1 MKYLIAFL
9 LLVSPALAADPGF
22 YRAGD
27 GVFMG
32 TGTGFG
38 TEADILRDLQLDV
51 VELTTLDMPG
61 WYVYNDT
68 LSATVTGAWSGGW
81 SYQND
86 PILPDL
92 LVVGVDDAW
101 AAYCLRE
108 WTWEYCPVGTVEISG
123 EWDTEDLGGGR
134 IDHLSIFKARAPMVD
149 TTCHQVPEP
158 STGVQVLMVVVFVGS
173 LICCGFALEGR
184 R

>member
-9 LLVSPALAADPGF
+9 LLVSPVLAAEPGF
-22 YRAGD
+22 YRAYD

-38 TEADILRDLQLDV
+38 TEFDVFRDVGLDV

-61 WYVYNDT
+61 WYVYNAT

-86 PILPDL
+86 PI
-92 LVVGVDDAW
+92 
-101 AAYCLRE
+101 
-108 WTWEYCPVGTVEISG
+108 PVGTVEISG
-123 EWDTEDLGGGR
+123 TWDTDDLGGR
-134 IDHLSIFKARAPMVD
+134 RVDHLSIFKARAPMVD
-149 TTCHQVPEP
+149 RTCIQTPEP
-158 STGVQVLMVVVFVGS
+158 SCAILVIVGVVLIFGG
-173 LICCGFALEGR
+173 LILMNRGGQ
-184 R
+184 

>member
-9 LLVSPALAADPGF
+9 LLVSPVLAAEPGF
-22 YRAGD
+22 YRAYD

-38 TEADILRDLQLDV
+38 TEFDVFRD
-51 VELTTLDMPG
+51 G
-61 WYVYNDT
+61 WYVYNAT

-101 AAYCLRE
+101 AAYCLRDWE
-108 WTWEYCPVGTVEISG
+108 WNPCPVGTVEISG
-123 EWDTEDLGGGR
+123 TWDTDDLGGR
-134 IDHLSIFKARAPMVD
+134 RVDHLSIFKARAPMVD
-149 TTCHQVPEP
+149 RTCIQTPEP
-158 STGVQVLMVVVFVGS
+158 SCAILVIVGVVLIFGG
-173 LICCGFALEGR
+173 LILMNRGGQ
-184 R
+184 